1 MHTSTASKLIHSPS
15 GRIFALAVML
25 FLLWSL
31 ARFTGLQTFFTRA
44 QLHEVLLGHPVWAVL
59 GFSFLFM
66 AGNLVQVPGLVFLA
80 AAELA
85 LGPLWGAA
93 LTYFAACLACVSTFA
108 VARTIGGDA
117 LRAWDSGALGR
128 RLFAQLDRRP
138 MPAVLGLRL
147 LFQTVPALNY
157 ALALSGVRFRHY
169 LWGTLLGLPLPIL
182 IYCVF
187 FEQLSA
193 CLQLTVR

>member
-1 MHTSTASKLIHSPS
+1 MLSL
-15 GRIFALAVML
+15 ALML
-25 FLLWSL
+25 FLLWGL
-31 ARFTGLQTFFTRA
+31 ARFTGLQALFTRT
-44 QLHEVLLGHPVWAVL
+44 QLHAVLLGHPVWAVL

-85 LGPLWGAA
+85 LGPWWGAA

-108 VARTIGGDA
+108 VARTMGGDA

-128 RLFAQLDRRP
+128 RLFTQLDRRP
-138 MPAVLGLRL
+138 MPAILGLRL

-182 IYCVF
+182 LYCVF

-193 CLQLTVR
+193 WLH

>member
-1 MHTSTASKLIHSPS
+1 MHTGNASTLIHSP
-15 GRIFALAVML
+15 GLRILALAL
-25 FLLWSL
+25 TLLLLWSL
-31 ARFTGLQTFFTRA
+31 LRLTGMQALFTPAR
-44 QLHEVLLGHPVWAVL
+44 LHDVLLGHPAWAVL
-59 GFSFLFM
+59 GFTFLFM
-66 AGNLVQVPGLVFLA
+66 AGNLMQVPGLLFLA

-93 LTYFAACLACVSTFA
+93 LTYFAACVACVSTFA

-117 LRAWDSGALGR
+117 LRAWDSGAVGR
-128 RLFAQLDRRP
+128 SLFAQLDRRP
-138 MPAVLGLRL
+138 IPAILGLRL

-169 LWGTLLGLPLPIL
+169 FWGTLLGLPLPIL

-193 CLQLTVR
+193 WLHLSIR